1 MVSSLSS
8 LNPYPSYRKNNDI
21 VFCTEE
27 GTEYEIYFAEGEG
40 YFEQEPFAE
49 FVKIFGFRVLTNPFS
64 RIYNPR
70 IAETVVYHLLE
81 FFEDNRAIVLYT
93 CDQSDGREAKRKKL
107 FEKWYKIY
115 ATSEFVRWDFSF
127 EGTLFLSILLKSD
140 NPYLD
145 AIKEALPKAGE
156 PYK

>member
-70 IAETVVYHLLE
+70 IAETVVYYLLE
-81 FFEDNRAIVLYT
+81 FFEDNRAIVL
-93 CDQSDGREAKRKKL
+93 
-107 FEKWYKIY
+107 
-115 ATSEFVRWDFSF
+115 
-127 EGTLFLSILLKSD
+127 
-140 NPYLD
+140 
-145 AIKEALPKAGE
+145 
-156 PYK
+156 